1 MAATIKDVSK
11 DANVS
16 IKTVSRVINNEA
28 NVAEKTKKRVLS
40 SINKLGFRPNKSA
53 QSLRSKRSFII
64 ALLYDNPNKAYLADV
79 QSGIFNACKLTGYNL
94 VIQECDYKSSDL
106 KKTIFE
112 FVEDLKIDGLILT
125 PPLSDMDDF
134 LEYLDKHKIEHA
146 IIAPSILKAESL
158 YVSSNDYEAAYTL
171 TSEIIKHGHKK
182 IGFIKGHPKHSA
194 SELRFNGY
202 TDAMQNYGLEKNNS
216 WIKQGN
222 FSFKS
227 GFDAG
232 VEIFNSIKIP
242 TAIFASND
250 SMAAGIMKSAQMHG
264 LKIPDDISLAG
275 FDDSPIAHQ
284 IWPALTTVKQPVEKM
299 ANHAAK
305 ILMAKFDG
313 LNEQSQPKEFKS
325 ELIVRESLKNL
336 IN

>member
-1 MAATIKDVSK
+1 MAVTIKDVSK
-11 DANVS
+11 DAKVS

-28 NVAEKTKKRVLS
+28 NVAEETKKRVLLS
-40 SINKLGFRPNKSA
+40 VNKLGFRPNKSA

-64 ALLYDNPNKAYLADV
+64 ALLYDNPNKSYLADI
-79 QSGIFNACKLTGYNL
+79 QSGIFKACKSTGYNL
-94 VIQECDYKSSDL
+94 VVQECDYKSPEL
-106 KKTIFE
+106 NATILE

-134 LEYLDKHKIEHA
+134 LQDLDKHQIEHA
-146 IIAPSILKAESL
+146 LIAPSTKKTESL
-158 YVSSNDYEAAYTL
+158 YVSSNDYEAAYKLTL
-171 TSEIIKHGHKK
+171 EIIKHGHKD

-194 SELRFNGY
+194 SNLRFNGFI
-202 TDAMQNYGLEKNNS
+202 DAIKIHGFDVNDA

-232 VEIFNSIKIP
+232 VEIFHSDRIP

-250 SMAAGIMKSAQMHG
+250 SMAAGIMKSAHMKG
-264 LKIPDDISLAG
+264 LKIPDDVSLAG
-275 FDDSPIAHQ
+275 FDDSPIADE

-299 ANHAAK
+299 AHHAAK
-305 ILMAKFDG
+305 ILMAKFNG
-313 LNEQSQPKEFKS
+313 LEEANQSKEFKS
-325 ELIVRESLKNL
+325 ELIIRESLRSL
-336 IN
+336 

>member
-1 MAATIKDVSK
+1 MAVTIKDVSK
-11 DANVS
+11 DAKVS

-28 NVAEKTKKRVLS
+28 NVAEETKKRVLLS
-40 SINKLGFRPNKSA
+40 VNKLGFRPNKSA

-64 ALLYDNPNKAYLADV
+64 ALLYDNPNKSYLADI
-79 QSGIFNACKLTGYNL
+79 QSGIFKACKLTGYNL
-94 VIQECDYKSSDL
+94 VVQECDYKSPELND
-106 KKTIFE
+106 TILE

-134 LEYLDKHKIEHA
+134 LQDLDKHQIDYA
-146 IIAPSILKAESL
+146 VIAPSTKKTESL
-158 YVSSNDYEAAYTL
+158 YVSSNDYEAAYKL
-171 TSEIIKHGHKK
+171 TSEIIKHGHKD

-194 SELRFNGY
+194 SNLRFNGFI
-202 TDAMQNYGLEKNNS
+202 DAIKIHGFDVNDA

-232 VEIFNSIKIP
+232 VEIFHSDRIP

-250 SMAAGIMKSAQMHG
+250 SMAAGIMKSAHMKG
-264 LKIPDDISLAG
+264 LKIPDDVSLAG
-275 FDDSPIAHQ
+275 FDDSPIADE

-299 ANHAAK
+299 AHHAAK
-305 ILMAKFDG
+305 ILMARFNG
-313 LNEQSQPKEFKS
+313 LEEANQSKEFKS
-325 ELIVRESLKNL
+325 ELIIRESLRSL
-336 IN
+336 

>member
-1 MAATIKDVSK
+1 M
-11 DANVS
+11 
-16 IKTVSRVINNEA
+16 
-28 NVAEKTKKRVLS
+28 
-40 SINKLGFRPNKSA
+40 
-53 QSLRSKRSFII
+53 
-64 ALLYDNPNKAYLADV
+64 LYDNPNKSYLADI
-79 QSGIFNACKLTGYNL
+79 QSGIFKACKLTGYNL
-94 VIQECDYKSSDL
+94 VVQECDYKSPDL
-106 KKTIFE
+106 NNTILE

-134 LEYLDKHKIEHA
+134 LKDLEKNQIEHA
-146 IIAPSILKAESL
+146 VIAPSTKKTESL
-158 YVSSNDYEAAYTL
+158 YVSSNDYEAAYKL
-171 TSEIIKHGHKK
+171 TSEIIKHGHKD

-194 SELRFNGY
+194 SNLRFNGFI
-202 TDAMQNYGLEKNNS
+202 DAIQSHGFKINDA

-232 VEIFNSIKIP
+232 VEIFHSDRIP

-250 SMAAGIMKSAQMHG
+250 SMAAGIMKSAHMKG

-275 FDDSPIAHQ
+275 FDDSPIADE

-305 ILMAKFDG
+305 ILMAKFNG
-313 LNEQSQPKEFKS
+313 IEEENQSKEFRS
-325 ELIVRESLKNL
+325 ELIVRESLRTL
-336 IN
+336 

>member
-1 MAATIKDVSK
+1 MPYKCA
-11 DANVS
+11 
-16 IKTVSRVINNEA
+16 
-28 NVAEKTKKRVLS
+28 L
-40 SINKLGFRPNKSA
+40 
-53 QSLRSKRSFII
+53 SLRSKRSFFI
-64 ALLYDNPNKAYLADV
+64 ALLYDNPNIAFFADV
-79 QSGIFNACKLTGYNL
+79 QCGIFNACKLTGYNL

-171 TSEIIKHGHKK
+171 TSEIIKHGHKN

-202 TDAMQNYGLEKNNS
+202 TDAMQNYGLKKNDS

-264 LKIPDDISLAG
+264 LKIPDDISIPG

-284 IWPALTTVKQPVEKM
+284 IWQALTTVKQPDEKM

>member
-1 MAATIKDVSK
+1 MAVTIKDVSK
-11 DANVS
+11 DAKVS

-28 NVAEKTKKRVLS
+28 NVAEETKKRVLLS
-40 SINKLGFRPNKSA
+40 VDKLGFRPNKSA

-64 ALLYDNPNKAYLADV
+64 ALLYDNPNKSYLADI
-79 QSGIFNACKLTGYNL
+79 QSGIFKACKLTGYNL
-94 VIQECDYKSSDL
+94 VVQECDYKSPELND
-106 KKTIFE
+106 TILE

-134 LEYLDKHKIEHA
+134 LQDLDKHQIDYA
-146 IIAPSILKAESL
+146 VIAPSTKKTESL
-158 YVSSNDYEAAYTL
+158 YVSSNDYEAAYKL
-171 TSEIIKHGHKK
+171 TSEIIKHGHKD

-194 SELRFNGY
+194 SNLRFNGFI
-202 TDAMQNYGLEKNNS
+202 DAIKIHGFDVNDA

-232 VEIFNSIKIP
+232 VEIFHSDRIP

-250 SMAAGIMKSAQMHG
+250 SMAAGIMKSAHMKG
-264 LKIPDDISLAG
+264 LKIPDDVSLAG
-275 FDDSPIAHQ
+275 FDDSPIADE

-299 ANHAAK
+299 AHHAAK
-305 ILMAKFDG
+305 ILMARFNG
-313 LNEQSQPKEFKS
+313 LEEANQSKEFKS
-325 ELIVRESLKNL
+325 ELIIRESLRSL
-336 IN
+336 